1 MKYGLP
7 YKGSKNK
14 LAERIVR
21 LLPKRTNLVDLFC
34 GGCAVSHAALV
45 MGKYEHIHI
54 NDLNWMAPTLFID
67 ALNGK
72 YNNDTRWISR
82 EDFFRLRDTDPYV
95 AVVWSFGNNLRDYLY
110 SQEIEPL
117 KKAIHYAIF
126 FSDYSLGKALGHDL
140 SFIDPIKDVQ
150 RRYVAVKRYFSQY
163 GHFQQ
168 QSLERGGYDASRTL
182 CSDSKTQL
190 YSGGQSTAPVMV
202 HGRTETPRL
211 QSAEAVCRLN
221 TNLQSFGGGKRVSQI
236 GSDRKKAQY
245 LSEYHPLE
253 RSMGGGCSTDKTS
266 GPRNCNTRNVSTGC
280 LQSKKK
286 KICKR
291 PWEAEHRERANS
303 IAQASVSGASAQSAN
318 HQGGGQNLP
327 ITSSVLDYAEVEIPK
342 DSVIY
347 CDIPYEGTN
356 VYNGAEHFDY
366 ERFYDWAERQT
377 EPVFISSY
385 QMPPDRFD
393 CIQEWSHRSTLN
405 DRLNNAVTERIF
417 VPRHQAER
425 GNIVKQLSLDLF
437 SE

>member
-168 QSLERGGYDASRTL
+168 QSLEGGYDASRTL

-253 RSMGGGCSTDKTS
+253 RSMGGGAQPTKQAALGTATHGMYQPGVCNQKKNMQATLGSRA
-266 GPRNCNTRNVSTGC
+266 PRASQQHCTGFSIGSVSTVC
-280 LQSKKK
+280 QPS
-286 KICKR
+286 
-291 PWEAEHRERANS
+291 
-303 IAQASVSGASAQSAN
+303 
-318 HQGGGQNLP
+318 GGQNLP

-366 ERFYDWAERQT
+366 ERFYEWAERQT

-405 DRLNNAVTERIF
+405 DRVNNAVTERIF

>member
-168 QSLERGGYDASRTL
+168 QSLEGGVRCKSNTMLGQQDSTL
-182 CSDSKTQL
+182 
-190 YSGGQSTAPVMV
+190 
-202 HGRTETPRL
+202 
-211 QSAEAVCRLN
+211 
-221 TNLQSFGGGKRVSQI
+221 FGGGKVQLQSWC
-236 GSDRKKAQY
+236 
-245 LSEYHPLE
+245 
-253 RSMGGGCSTDKTS
+253 MGGQRLRDFRVPKQYAGSTPTS
-266 GPRNCNTRNVSTGC
+266 SHSG
-280 LQSKKK
+280 
-286 KICKR
+286 
-291 PWEAEHRERANS
+291 
-303 IAQASVSGASAQSAN
+303 GASASVRLEATERRLNISRNITLSKGQWGGVLNRQNKRPSELQHTECINRVSAIKKKN
-318 HQGGGQNLP
+318 MQATLGSRAPRASQQHCTGFSIGSVSTVCQPSGGQNLP

-366 ERFYDWAERQT
+366 ERFYEWAERQT

-405 DRLNNAVTERIF
+405 DRVNNAVTERIF